1 MNSPVHDLLP
11 RPQMTN
17 SSNRAA
23 RAGFSVLELVVVIVI
38 VVIIVAIVLP
48 RFTAYRSGKSTAAMV
63 TDLQNLANAEAAYWG
78 SKNTYTAD
86 TTALKVT
93 HSPGTTVQIM
103 AADATGWSARI
114 TREGAPASCA
124 VFYGSAL
131 PLPPATVKNVIG
143 CTK

>member
-1 MNSPVHDLLP
+1 
-11 RPQMTN
+11 MTRF
-17 SSNRAA
+17 STRAP
-23 RAGFSVLELVVVIVI
+23 RAGFSVLELVVVIII
-38 VVIIVAIVLP
+38 VAIIVAIVLP
-48 RFTAYRSGKSTAAMV
+48 RFTAYRSNRSTAAMV
-63 TDLQNLANAEAAYWG
+63 TDLQNLANAQAAYWG

-114 TREGAPASCA
+114 TRAGSAASCA